1 MAPTSAESNGV
12 KWWRSRYVQHLEAEN
27 AELRETIKRML
38 NPQWRY
44 LLYGD
49 HVSAIEDLQHKTPTD
64 EPQRERVKLPGRR
77 TWADIAAQA
86 THAFSPQGLAEQR
99 AKNHEQ
105 HLHAVRERI
114 S

>member
-1 MAPTSAESNGV
+1 M

-38 NPQWRY
+38 NPQWRW
-44 LLYGD
+44 LLYGETIAAEK
-49 HVSAIEDLQHKTPTD
+49 VQQRSEPSPTAD
-64 EPQRERVKLPGRR
+64 KERVKLPGRR

-86 THAFSPQGLAEQR
+86 THAFSPEGLAEQR
-99 AKNHEQ
+99 AAKHEARI
-105 HLHAVRERI
+105 HSVTERI